1 MDREHRIAAF
11 VDGELEPAESAAFE
25 AELRRDPALAAAV
38 ERQSRLRA
46 RLAAAY
52 APVLEEP
59 VPPRLTAAASAAND
73 AGPARFGLPQWA
85 AMAACLAAGVLLG
98 QAALPGPGPVMVEDG
113 RILARGELART
124 LDGGLTA
131 DSAPLR
137 VGLSFR
143 SREGG
148 YCRTFTSSGDGL
160 AGLACRRGDRW
171 ETRTLTAW
179 APAPGPAYRTAGSD
193 TPPEILAAVDGLI
206 AGEPLDQA
214 GERAARARG
223 WRP

>member
-1 MDREHRIAAF
+1 MDREQRIAAF
-11 VDGELEPAESAAFE
+11 VDGELQPADRAAFE
-25 AELRRDPALAAAV
+25 AELRGDPALAAAV

-52 APVLEEP
+52 DPVLAEP
-59 VPPRLTAAASAAND
+59 VPPHLTAAASTAND

-85 AMAACLAAGVLLG
+85 AMAACLATGVLLG
-98 QAALPGPGPVMVEDG
+98 QAALPGRGPVAAEHG
-113 RILARGELART
+113 QLLARGDLART
-124 LDGGLTA
+124 LDRGLTA
-131 DSAPLR
+131 DAAPIR

-148 YCRTFTSSGDGL
+148 FCRTFTSSGDGL
-160 AGLACRRGDRW
+160 AGLACRQGARW

-179 APAPGPAYRTAGSD
+179 KPAPGPAYRTAGAD

-214 GERAARARG
+214 GERAARARA